1 MKRRIVSGIVID
13 AIDYNPMDIVGDLPT
28 VKRSQIVKIRLEENV
43 WNVIYLKNK
52 PIKIIIEEG
61 A

>member
-1 MKRRIVSGIVID
+1 MKKRIVNGIIID
-13 AIDYNPMDIVGDLPT
+13 AVDYNPMGIVGDLPT

-52 PIKIIIEEG
+52 HVKIIIDEED
-61 A
+61 